1 MSLYFKPVTSYD
13 SVQLVYLGKKT
24 SLALKLLLLQPM
36 MMMLLLMI
44 IDRDSEFLD
53 IFDVEVKD
61 LKTSC
66 QCQIISDEKLP
77 PRRSKKEILKFF
89 SSLSRPTIFK
99 LYCRENTFM

>member
-1 MSLYFKPVTSYD
+1 M
-13 SVQLVYLGKKT
+13 
-24 SLALKLLLLQPM
+24 M
-36 MMMLLLMI
+36 MMMLLLMMI

-99 LYCRENTFM
+99 LFWRENTFFVGEEKGCSKDCFNNST